1 MTDWIDPARRPV
13 MGRNLTLSMVD
24 SLGRAIVTGSFDGK
38 RFPTE
43 AELTAQHGVSRVVT
57 REAVKMLTAKGLLSS
72 RPRQGTTVEPSTSW
86 NLFDTDIL
94 NWLLERKFS
103 VGLLKHFTELR
114 LSIEPMAALFAA
126 RSAGKAELA
135 VIEAGYR
142 RMELADLGEDDAL
155 DADIAF
161 HVGIMRASGNP
172 FFFQFESVVST
183 ALRSSIRFTNR
194 LKGHSAS
201 LPAHKAVLDAIASKD
216 QEGARAAMFQIIADV
231 LALIDARQPAGAGD
245 MVTSSDLLA

>member
-1 MTDWIDPARRPV
+1 MIWNETDRRPSL
-13 MGRNLTLSMVD
+13 GRNLTLGMVET
-24 SLGRAIVTGSFDGK
+24 LGRAIVTGTYDGK

-72 RPRQGTTVEPSTSW
+72 RPRQGTSVEPSTSW

-103 VGLLKHFTELR
+103 VNLLRHFTELR

-126 RSAGKAELA
+126 RSAT
-135 VIEAGYR
+135 EAGLEAIKAGFH
-142 RMELADLGEDDAL
+142 RMELADRGEDDAL

-161 HVGIMRASGNP
+161 HVAIIRASGNP
-172 FFFQFESVVST
+172 FFRQFEDVVST

-201 LPAHKAVLDAIASKD
+201 LPAHKAVLDAICRRD
-216 QEGARAAMFQIIADV
+216 EEGARLAMFQIITDV
-231 LALIDARQPAGAGD
+231 FALIDAAQLPDSGGGL
-245 MVTSSDLLA
+245 TSSQG

>member
-1 MTDWIDPARRPV
+1 MDWSDAGPRPSL
-13 MGRNLTLSMVD
+13 GRNLTLGMVNA
-24 SLGRAIVTGSFDGK
+24 LGRAIVTGRFDGK

-43 AELTAQHGVSRVVT
+43 AELTVQHGVSRVVT

-72 RPRQGTTVEPSTSW
+72 RPRQGTSVEPSTSW

-103 VGLLKHFTELR
+103 VDLLRHFTQLR
-114 LSIEPMAALFAA
+114 LSIEPTTAFFAA
-126 RSAGKAELA
+126 HFASPAGLA
-135 VIEAGYR
+135 AIEDGYR
-142 RMELADLGEDDAL
+142 RMELADRGEDDAL

-161 HVGIMRASGNP
+161 HVAIIRASGNP
-172 FFFQFESVVST
+172 FFRQLEGVVST

-201 LPAHKAVLDAIASKD
+201 LPEHKAVLDAICRKNQDA
-216 QEGARAAMFQIIADV
+216 ARAAMYHLISEAA
-231 LALIDARQPAGAGD
+231 ALIDAAAPAADGAI
-245 MVTSSDLLA
+245 SSGLDS